1 MQLMHN
7 MYSLKIYN
15 NYKKSVSDITKRTQ
29 NISSGKKLNSAKD
42 DPKKIG
48 QLDKLKISLSSRSQA
63 EQNVQDVNSMIQTYD
78 GALQETNNSI
88 NRLKELVT
96 QAGNGTYTS
105 SDRQALQ
112 KEIDE
117 LKSSINDLA
126 NNTSYNGIKLSQ
138 SNGTTRT
145 ADVGELAG
153 ESIDIPFFDVST
165 TGLNIDNIDITTS
178 SNVGSY
184 LDEIDAAES
193 TISSVRSKYGALES
207 SLQDSLNNY
216 AEMNDTM
223 QSAESDLE
231 DSDISSEYLA
241 YTNSQI
247 LMQAGTS
254 LMAQS
259 NQLPQDCLNLLVTSL

>member
-7 MYSLKIYN
+7 MYSLKVYN

-29 NISSGKKLNSAKD
+29 NISSGKKISSAKD

-96 QAGNGTYTS
+96 QAGNNTY
-105 SDRQALQ
+105 SDGDREALQ

-126 NNTSYNGIKLSQ
+126 NNTSYNGIQLSQ
-138 SNGTTRT
+138 SNGTTRK
-145 ADVGELAG
+145 ANVGELAG
-153 ESIDIPFFDVST
+153 ESIDIPYFDVST
-165 TGLNIDNIDITTS
+165 TGLNLDNIDITTS
-178 SNVGSY
+178 SNVDNY
-184 LDEIDAAES
+184 LNEIDTAGA
-193 TISSVRSKYGALES
+193 TIASIRSKYGALET

-216 AEMNDTM
+216 DEMNDTM
-223 QSAESDLE
+223 QSNESDLE
-231 DSDISSEYLA
+231 DADIASEYLS
-241 YTNSQI
+241 YSSSQM
-247 LMQAGTS
+247 LMQAGIS